1 MNANI
6 YTNSRGRWIDFTL
19 STAEFQSLMK
29 RDDPLRVQ
37 ARIYDVWL
45 VEQCR
50 RYGNVECRIECEPGP
65 QVSSKCPTRLEGYI
79 AAFKVIDKMLA
90 DAEKE
95 RPKRVTLKM
104 QRSAAFRE
112 GFHRGLCVA
121 SCHAT
126 MGEWPEEN
134 RHSIIEA
141 LGQQKRPSSTPAT
154 SRRTN
159 RT

>member
-6 YTNSRGRWIDFTL
+6 YTNSSGRWIVFTL

-29 RDDPLRVQ
+29 RDDSLKVQ
-37 ARIYDVWL
+37 ERIYDVWR
-45 VEQCR
+45 EQCR

-65 QVSSKCPTRLEGYI
+65 QVSNTCVTRLEGYI

-112 GFHRGLCVA
+112 GFHRGLCAA
-121 SCHAT
+121 SCQAT
-126 MGEWPEEN
+126 MGEWPEQN

-154 SRRTN
+154 SNRTN
-159 RT
+159 RA